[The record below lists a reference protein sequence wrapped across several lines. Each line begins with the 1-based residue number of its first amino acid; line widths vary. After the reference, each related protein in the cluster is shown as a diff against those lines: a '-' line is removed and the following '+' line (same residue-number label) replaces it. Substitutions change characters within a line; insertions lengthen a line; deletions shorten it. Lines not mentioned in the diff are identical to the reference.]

1 MVNYTVGD
9 FLIRV
14 KNAARADRTD
24 LTVNS
29 TKLVK
34 AIAECLKTEG
44 FLSEVSVN
52 EGKLTA
58 KIAISHKKP
67 VLMDLTLI
75 SKPGLR
81 VYRNIDELKLR
92 KKGSSI
98 LILTTPKGIISNK
111 KAIKENVGGEV
122 IAEIW

>member
-1 MVNYTVGD
+1 MVNYTAGD